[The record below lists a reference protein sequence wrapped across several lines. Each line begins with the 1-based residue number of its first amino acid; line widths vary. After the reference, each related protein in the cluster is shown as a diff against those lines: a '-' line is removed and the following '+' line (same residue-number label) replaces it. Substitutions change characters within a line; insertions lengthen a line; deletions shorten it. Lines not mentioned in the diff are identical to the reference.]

1 MTDQTSAPAH
11 IEVTEQQEVAV
22 ITLRRPEALN
32 ALSAEMR
39 SNLAAALRRCGDGGS
54 VRGIVLTGTGR
65 AFSAGEDLK
74 EASRQPEG
82 GLIAAIEL
90 FHDITRAV
98 LQTRVPVVAA
108 LNGIAVGGACEIT
121 LCCDARIGAPAAEC
135 YFPENTLGLPISNAS
150 SYLLPRLVGR
160 RQATRLIL
168 ESARIS
174 ADEALSIGLL
184 DEIVEPGVL
193 LETAIA
199 LVHRWNP
206 PGSATPVHLG
216 LLRPPLSEVEQA
228 FAAETEAAR
237 QVDQS
242 GMARAGVG
250 RFLAGRSGGA
260 G

>member
-1 MTDQTSAPAH
+1 MDDQTSPSAH
-11 IEVTEQQEVAV
+11 IDVTVQDEVAV
-22 ITLRRPEALN
+22 ITLRRPEVLN

-39 SNLAAALRRCGDGGS
+39 SNLAAALRRYGDGSS

-65 AFSAGEDLK
+65 AFSAGEDLR
-74 EASRQPEG
+74 EAARQPAG

-121 LCCDARIGAPAAEC
+121 LCFDARIGTPAAEC

-160 RQATRLIL
+160 QATRLIL

-174 ADEALSIGLL
+174 APEALSLGLL
-184 DEIVEPGVL
+184 DEIVEPEVL
-193 LETAIA
+193 IGTAIA
-199 LVHRWNP
+199 LARRWNP

-216 LLRPPLSEVEQA
+216 LLRPPLPEIEQA

-237 QVDQS
+237 YVDQS
-242 GMARAGVG
+242 GMARAGVS
-250 RFLAGRSGGA
+250 RFLAGRSG
-260 G
+260 

>member
-1 MTDQTSAPAH
+1 MTEQSSPSAH
-11 IEVTEQQEVAV
+11 IDVTVQDEVAV
-22 ITLRRPEALN
+22 ITLRRPEVLN

-39 SNLAAALRRCGDGGS
+39 SNLAAALRRYGDGGS

-65 AFSAGEDLK
+65 AFSAGEDLR
-74 EASRQPEG
+74 EAARQPAG

-121 LCCDARIGAPAAEC
+121 LCCDARIGTPAAEC

-160 RQATRLIL
+160 QATRLIL
-168 ESARIS
+168 ESVRVS
-174 ADEALSIGLL
+174 APEALSLGLL
-184 DEIVEPGVL
+184 DEIVEPEALIGA
-193 LETAIA
+193 AIA
-199 LVHRWNP
+199 LVHRWNQP
-206 PGSATPVHLG
+206 NSATAVHLG
-216 LLRPPLSEVEQA
+216 LLRPPLPEIEKA

-237 QVDQS
+237 YVDQS
-242 GMARAGVG
+242 GMARAGVS
-250 RFLAGRSGGA
+250 RFLAGRSG
-260 G
+260 

>member
-1 MTDQTSAPAH
+1 MTDHTSASAH

-22 ITLRRPEALN
+22 ITLRRPEVLN

-39 SNLAAALRRCGDGGS
+39 SNLAAALRRYGDGSS

-65 AFSAGEDLK
+65 AFSAGEDLR
-74 EASRQPEG
+74 EAGRQPAG

-121 LCCDARIGAPAAEC
+121 LCCDARIGTPAAEC

-160 RQATRLIL
+160 QATRLIL

-174 ADEALSIGLL
+174 AAEALSIGLL
-184 DEIVEPGVL
+184 DEIVEPEALVG
-193 LETAIA
+193 TAIA
-199 LVHRWNP
+199 LARRWNP
-206 PGSATPVHLG
+206 PESATPVHLG
-216 LLRPPLSEVEQA
+216 LLRPPLAEVEKA

-237 QVDQS
+237 YVDQS
-242 GMARAGVG
+242 GIARAGVS
-250 RFLAGRSGGA
+250 RFLAGRSGGGA

>member
-1 MTDQTSAPAH
+1 MTDQTSAPDR
-11 IEVTEQQEVAV
+11 IVVTEQQEVAV
-22 ITLRRPEALN
+22 ITLNRPGALN
-32 ALSAEMR
+32 ALSGEMR
-39 SNLAAALRRCGDGGS
+39 SNLAAALRRYGDGGS

-121 LCCDARIGAPAAEC
+121 LCCDARVGTPAAEC

-160 RQATRLIL
+160 QAMRLVL

-184 DEIVEPGVL
+184 DEIVEPGAL

-216 LLRPPLSEVEQA
+216 LLRPPLNEVERA
-228 FAAETEAAR
+228 FAAETAVAR

>member
-1 MTDQTSAPAH
+1 VTDQASAPDR
-11 IEVTEQQEVAV
+11 IVVTEQQEVAV
-22 ITLRRPEALN
+22 ITLNRPEALN

-39 SNLAAALRRCGDGGS
+39 SNLAAALRRYGDGGS

-121 LCCDARIGAPAAEC
+121 LCCDARIGTPAAEC

-160 RQATRLIL
+160 QAMRLVL

-184 DEIVEPGVL
+184 DEIVEPGAL
-193 LETAIA
+193 LGTAIA

-216 LLRPPLSEVEQA
+216 LLRPPLSEVENA
-228 FAAETEAAR
+228 FAAETEVAR

-250 RFLAGRSGGA
+250 RFLAGRTGGA

>member
-1 MTDQTSAPAH
+1 MDDQTSPSAH
-11 IEVTEQQEVAV
+11 IDVTVQDEVAV
-22 ITLRRPEALN
+22 ITLRRPEVLN

-39 SNLAAALRRCGDGGS
+39 SNLAAALRRYGDGSS

-65 AFSAGEDLK
+65 AFSAGEDLR
-74 EASRQPEG
+74 EAARQPAG

-98 LQTRVPVVAA
+98 LQTRVPVIAA

-121 LCCDARIGAPAAEC
+121 LCCDARIGSPAAEC

-168 ESARIS
+168 ESARVS
-174 ADEALSIGLL
+174 AAEALALGLL
-184 DEIVEPGVL
+184 DEIVEPGAL
-193 LETAIA
+193 IGTAIA
-199 LVHRWNP
+199 LARRWNP

-216 LLRPPLSEVEQA
+216 LLRPPLPEIEQA

-237 QVDQS
+237 YVDQS
-242 GMARAGVG
+242 GMARAGVS
-250 RFLAGRSGGA
+250 RFLAGRSG
-260 G
+260 